1 MGTGT
6 DFWTFDRKH
15 ATSWAKAAK
24 MSMCHARHQMRV
36 WERRLDKC
44 EIGAMILVISQLGG
58 KDKKGNLSS
67 NYHGSLGGSFRHSL
81 G

>member
-1 MGTGT
+1 
-6 DFWTFDRKH
+6 
-15 ATSWAKAAK
+15 
-24 MSMCHARHQMRV
+24 MSMCHARHQMRA

-44 EIGAMILVISQLGG
+44 EIGAMILAISQLGG

-67 NYHGSLGGSFRHSL
+67 NHHGSLGGSFRHSL